1 MGNPSRAKR
10 FAIESCRMSS
20 HQGKQRILL
29 SLVLAAWPAG
39 ISVAGPI
46 PTPTQASLKTV
57 GAEKPAPVMMQ
68 NESAVDPTIER
79 GSRGVA
85 RTLLL
90 AGIGVAAVIA
100 VLSGVFAFRHKKQ

>member
-1 MGNPSRAKR
+1 
-10 FAIESCRMSS
+10 MSS
-20 HQGKQRILL
+20 HPGKQRILL
-29 SLVLAAWPAG
+29 SLVLAVWPGG
-39 ISVAGPI
+39 IAVAGPV

-57 GAEKPAPVMMQ
+57 GAEKSAPVMMQ

>member
-1 MGNPSRAKR
+1 
-10 FAIESCRMSS
+10 MSS
-20 HQGKQRILL
+20 HQGKQRILW
-29 SLVLAAWPAG
+29 SLVLAAWLGGMA
-39 ISVAGPI
+39 VAGPT
-46 PTPTQASLKTV
+46 PTPTQARLTTV
-57 GAEKPAPVMMQ
+57 AAEKPTPVMMQ